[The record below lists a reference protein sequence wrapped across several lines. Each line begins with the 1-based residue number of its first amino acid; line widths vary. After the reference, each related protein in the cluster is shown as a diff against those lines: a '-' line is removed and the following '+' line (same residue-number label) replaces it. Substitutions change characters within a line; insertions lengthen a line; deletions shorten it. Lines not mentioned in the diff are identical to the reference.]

1 MTGARILQPPS
12 RVPADIMLFVFLLKG
27 IAVGIAI
34 ALPVGPVG
42 VLCVRRTIFEGRWA
56 GLVSGLGAVSA
67 DTIFGIIAGFSLTV
81 VKNVLLDYQN
91 LLRGGGG
98 LFLIYLG
105 VSALLKHVV
114 RTETHDT
121 SAETLLGAYFTT
133 FALTISNP
141 ITILAFLG
149 IFAAV
154 GFTGVEATLGRAG
167 MLVVGVLLGSL
178 LWWVGLCLGAG
189 LFRKSF
195 DEAHLMW
202 MNRIS
207 GGVLTLSGVGL
218 IISLIY
224 DRVA

>member
-1 MTGARILQPPS
+1 
-12 RVPADIMLFVFLLKG
+12 MLFVFLLKG

-42 VLCVRRTIFEGRWA
+42 VLCVRRTIFEGRLV
-56 GLVSGLGAVSA
+56 GLVSGLGAVCA
-67 DTIFGIIAGFSLTV
+67 DTVFGIIAGFSLTV

-91 LLRGGGG
+91 WLRGGGG

-114 RTETHDT
+114 RTEAQEA
-121 SAETLLGAYFTT
+121 SAETLFGAYFST

-141 ITILAFLG
+141 VTILAFLG

-154 GFTGVEATLGRAG
+154 GFTGAEATLGRAG
-167 MLVVGVLLGSL
+167 MLVAGVLLGSL
-178 LWWVGLCLGAG
+178 VWWVGLCLGAG

-195 DEAHLMW
+195 DEGHLMW

-207 GGVLTLSGVGL
+207 GSVLTLSGIGL
-218 IISLIY
+218 IISLVY